1 MQKNHIALVFAIF
14 FVGIFAVMSY
24 VSASGWIDQNTTV
37 NPGSYYVDS
46 FQFGQTSQNVQF
58 FVSSNTTVDIYILNG
73 TAMGIFLTS
82 GNLPAPNFPNT
93 QLATE
98 WWNLTYIA
106 SRYDLNISHYSDGS
120 DFVVFYILVVN
131 TGNDYA
137 NIIVRLGYLPV
148 NDLQDNLETFLHN
161 ASIVAFGYVAFKLLS
176 DSAKAKKE
184 NDLMK
189 TSILRGYGLG
199 ITLLFTEF
207 ILADI
212 RSYWS
217 HEIGGFSN
225 TYQIILNLPK
235 NFPISTYD
243 PFIATIFFLA
253 AGDFMF
259 LSYIVEKNIRQRK
272 IPWISY
278 NLILAGVLSWLVF
291 LIPTAALGLFIY
303 LLASLMLAIIQI
315 PLVYIQ
321 VIVQNEG
328 IVRTRA
334 LMILL
339 GILIPTIALIMQE
352 FVQSTIGPLWDII
365 WNLLLIFG
373 MLLFYRGN
381 VGKD

>member
-73 TAMGIFLTS
+73 TAMGTFLTS

-189 TSILRGYGLG
+189 ASILRGYGLQN
-199 ITLLFTEF
+199 
-207 ILADI
+207 
-212 RSYWS
+212 
-217 HEIGGFSN
+217 H
-225 TYQIILNLPK
+225 
-235 NFPISTYD
+235 
-243 PFIATIFFLA
+243 
-253 AGDFMF
+253 
-259 LSYIVEKNIRQRK
+259 
-272 IPWISY
+272 
-278 NLILAGVLSWLVF
+278 
-291 LIPTAALGLFIY
+291 TAFH
-303 LLASLMLAIIQI
+303 
-315 PLVYIQ
+315 
-321 VIVQNEG
+321 
-328 IVRTRA
+328 
-334 LMILL
+334 
-339 GILIPTIALIMQE
+339 
-352 FVQSTIGPLWDII
+352 
-365 WNLLLIFG
+365 
-373 MLLFYRGN
+373 
-381 VGKD
+381 